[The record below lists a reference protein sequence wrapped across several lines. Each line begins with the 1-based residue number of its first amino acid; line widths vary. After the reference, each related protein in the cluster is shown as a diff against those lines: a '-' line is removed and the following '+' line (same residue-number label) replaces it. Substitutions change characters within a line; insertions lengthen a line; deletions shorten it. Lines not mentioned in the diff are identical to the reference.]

1 MMRKIAYWLT
11 GEVWRTPEDVRTDL
25 DERVEAVEE
34 RFDGLEHRVD
44 VLEHEVLSSAAS
56 GPQHQERSQ

>member
-1 MMRKIAYWLT
+1 MCKIAYWLT
-11 GEVWRTPEDVRTDL
+11 GEVWRTPEQVRTDL

-44 VLEHEVLSSAAS
+44 VLEQEVRTPSS
-56 GPQHQERSQ
+56 GPQQQERSQ